1 LFWSDRF
8 DLIDVNN
15 DDLIDLVGSDPDGV
29 MLFLGQEGMKFKEV
43 LLTPDDPLRW
53 SRAHFVKM
61 NNGEVHALVWKDL
74 WGTQRDN
81 AVFWIDHY
89 KISQ

>member
-1 LFWSDRF
+1 
-8 DLIDVNN
+8 
-15 DDLIDLVGSDPDGV
+15 
-29 MLFLGQEGMKFKEV
+29 MKFKEV
-43 LLTPDDPLRW
+43 LLTPDDPLTW